1 MGSDNIRKEIKRLIN
16 RYGTRDPFQIAKGL
30 GIHFLI
36 DYDFRSLKGMYKVIQ
51 RSRFIFINGNL
62 CERDQRTICAHELGH
77 DRLHRQFAKKAAFQE
92 FMLYDM
98 RTRPEYEANIFAC
111 ELLIGNDEIF
121 PLIDKEYDIY
131 QIAGEL
137 GEDMNLV
144 LIKIDELRKQGYDVR
159 APYRPNSDFL
169 KGCK

>member
-1 MGSDNIRKEIKRLIN
+1 MDTDYIQKEAVRLVSC
-16 RYGTRDPFQIAKGL
+16 YGTRDPFQIAKES
-30 GIHFLI
+30 GIHVLYN
-36 DYDFRSLKGMYKVIQ
+36 YDFKSLKGMYKVIQ

-62 CERDQRTICAHELGH
+62 GERDQRTICAHELGH
-77 DRLHRQFAKKAAFQE
+77 DRLHKHFVKTTAFQE

-111 ELLIGNDEIF
+111 ELLIDNNDIL
-121 PLIDKEYDIY
+121 PLINNEYDIY

-144 LIKIDELRKQGYDVR
+144 LIKLDELRKQGYDVR
-159 APYRPNSDFL
+159 APYRPNADFL
-169 KGCK
+169 KCD